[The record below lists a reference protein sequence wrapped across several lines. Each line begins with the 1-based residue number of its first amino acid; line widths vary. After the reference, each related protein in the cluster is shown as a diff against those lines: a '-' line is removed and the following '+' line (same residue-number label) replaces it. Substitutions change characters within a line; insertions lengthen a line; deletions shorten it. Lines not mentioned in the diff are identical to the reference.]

1 MRLQGHLLYGIK
13 SVSVFASRLH
23 AIVTECSKAAR
34 STDARDK
41 YFFVSAR
48 EYDPSVAKSFS
59 AEAPAL
65 EAAKA
70 TLASTVS
77 ELANVLPKLSSC
89 VGGAMATKSDA
100 SARIHNEQGQFV
112 SARTHMRNA
121 VGHFRDES
129 DADVDEDLDALLAEA
144 RATIIKI
151 RGALA

>member
-1 MRLQGHLLYGIK
+1 MYGIK
-13 SVSVFASRLH
+13 SVSVYASRLQ

-41 YFFVSAR
+41 YFLIAAR
-48 EYDPSVAKSFS
+48 EYDPSAAKSLL

-77 ELANVLPKLSSC
+77 ELGNVLPKLSSC
-89 VGGAMATKSDA
+89 VGAAMATKSA
-100 SARIHNEQGQFV
+100 ARARIQKEQRQFV
-112 SARTHMRNA
+112 SARSHLRSA
-121 VGHFRDES
+121 LGHFRDES
-129 DADVDEDLDALLAEA
+129 DSDVERDLDALLAEA

>member
-1 MRLQGHLLYGIK
+1 MYGIK
-13 SVSVFASRLH
+13 SVSVYASRLQ

-41 YFFVSAR
+41 YFLIAAR
-48 EYDPSVAKSFS
+48 EYDPSAAKSLL

-89 VGGAMATKSDA
+89 VGEAMATKSAA
-100 SARIHNEQGQFV
+100 SARIHKERRQFV
-112 SARTHMRNA
+112 SARTHMQSS
-121 VGHFRDES
+121 VGHLRDES
-129 DADVDEDLDALLAEA
+129 DADLDEDLDALLAEA